1 MNEFALWIETKKK
14 EKRVRKEKGEG
25 TALHGG
31 GRRSTARLPPPPAGV
46 AKQCSYERRGCRAS
60 VIEQL
65 AVVGEKRTMFEVELS
80 CGKEVDSSYFLRIE
94 LNLWIGCL
102 FTGRK
107 IWWSLARMGGSTRR
121 AGQVSRCPKVLKGLR

>member
-1 MNEFALWIETKKK
+1 M
-14 EKRVRKEKGEG
+14 
-25 TALHGG
+25 
-31 GRRSTARLPPPPAGV
+31 
-46 AKQCSYERRGCRAS
+46 
-60 VIEQL
+60 IEQL

-107 IWWSLARMGGSTRR
+107 IWWSLARHGGLNEKSW
-121 AGQVSRCPKVLKGLR
+121 AGQQVSEGVKGAALGSPVEEGGYRASAASCLSPCRKVSPILVLS

>member
-1 MNEFALWIETKKK
+1 MDRDE
-14 EKRVRKEKGEG
+14 EKRETGKKRERGRNG
-25 TALHGG
+25 TARRRQKEHG
-31 GRRSTARLPPPPAGV
+31 AVAPPPAGV